1 MRAVNLVPKDSPR
14 RTGPA
19 VPPAVAATVIG
30 GLVLVSLMISV
41 LLLSAHG
48 KVKPRQLELA
58 QKQAELAAI
67 PVPAQNRLQQQD
79 ALVADKA
86 ARVTALNAA
95 LSKRIAWDRVLREFA
110 LVLPDDVWLLSLSAT
125 APSSATA
132 TATST
137 PTSTSSTPTQGGEP
151 YDRDRRAGQ
160 ADHRSA
166 RSACEGEERA
176 EGSRRGS
183 LPADEG
189 DAGPAGRGRHRSRA
203 DERRSAERHQ
213 LRVDRAFGVHT
224 AGRVPGGTDHRH
236 LRRQLLPTHRFSLPV
251 AQPR

>member
-48 KVKPRQLELA
+48 KVKSRQLELA

-67 PVPAQNRLQQQD
+67 PVPAQSRLQQQES
-79 ALVADKA
+79 LVADKA
-86 ARVTALNAA
+86 ARVTALNSA

-110 LVLPDDVWLLSLSAT
+110 LVLPDDVWLTSLSAS

-132 TATST
+132 TATAPATATATSTTTPAPST
-137 PTSTSSTPTQGGEP
+137 PSLGGQLDFSIEGFTYSHDAVARLLTRLAVVPDLEQVQLITSDQTKLGNRTVIHFKISANVRAPGASS
-151 YDRDRRAGQ
+151 
-160 ADHRSA
+160 
-166 RSACEGEERA
+166 
-176 EGSRRGS
+176 
-183 LPADEG
+183 
-189 DAGPAGRGRHRSRA
+189 
-203 DERRSAERHQ
+203 
-213 LRVDRAFGVHT
+213 
-224 AGRVPGGTDHRH
+224 
-236 LRRQLLPTHRFSLPV
+236 
-251 AQPR
+251 

>member
-19 VPPAVAATVIG
+19 VPPVVAATVIG

-48 KVKPRQLELA
+48 KVKSRQLELA

-110 LVLPDDVWLLSLSAT
+110 LVLPDDVWLLSLSAR
-125 APSSATA
+125 APTSAATTA
-132 TATST
+132 TTTST
-137 PTSTSSTPTQGGEP
+137 GTAGSTSGTSTSSGSLAVGELGFTIDGYTYSHEAVARLLTRLSVIP
-151 YDRDRRAGQ
+151 DLEQVQLEKSEQ
-160 ADHRSA
+160 ADLGDRSVVHFKIEA
-166 RSACEGEERA
+166 NVRA
-176 EGSRRGS
+176 
-183 LPADEG
+183 
-189 DAGPAGRGRHRSRA
+189 
-203 DERRSAERHQ
+203 
-213 LRVDRAFGVHT
+213 
-224 AGRVPGGTDHRH
+224 PGAT
-236 LRRQLLPTHRFSLPV
+236 
-251 AQPR
+251 